1 MAASFSVRS
10 AREIGWITLAMPVGQ
25 MMGDQQGQ
33 GRVVGGRTAWP
44 SLTGGQLFD
53 LAGSGTGVRG
63 ERGIAGTSVT
73 HSAPT
78 LGWRAPGYLR
88 VRAPQKSHRSGRRR
102 RSPQVSHIQN
112 GIPQHTSAHLLT

>member
-53 LAGSGTGVRG
+53 LAGSGADVRIGWAFPGQAERVAAGVSG
-63 ERGIAGTSVT
+63 KSTVD
-73 HSAPT
+73 
-78 LGWRAPGYLR
+78 APGK
-88 VRAPQKSHRSGRRR
+88 VREVVARAASLSCIGDSGPRPAAGCA
-102 RSPQVSHIQN
+102 SEHVS
-112 GIPQHTSAHLLT
+112 

>member
-1 MAASFSVRS
+1 
-10 AREIGWITLAMPVGQ
+10 MPVGQ
-25 MMGDQQGQ
+25 MMGNQQGQ

-53 LAGSGTGVRG
+53 LAGSGIGVRG
-63 ERGIAGTSVT
+63 GRGIDGIRDT
-73 HSAPT
+73 HSDSAPT
-78 LGWRAPGYLR
+78 LSWRAPGYLR
-88 VRAPQKSHRSGRRR
+88 VRAPQKSHKSGRRR